1 MQMRKNIMEKNIVK
15 QEERYFKLIK
25 RKKELEKK
33 LMLVEHKRKKLAL
46 NLHELKFQS
55 SFI

>member
-1 MQMRKNIMEKNIVK
+1 MRKNIMEKNIVK
-15 QEERYFKLIK
+15 QEERYFKLIE

>member
-1 MQMRKNIMEKNIVK
+1 MQMRINIMEKNIVK
-15 QEERYFKLIK
+15 QEERYFKLIE

-33 LMLVEHKRKKLAL
+33 LMLVEYKRKKLAI
-46 NLHELKFQS
+46 NLHELKFNS

>member
-1 MQMRKNIMEKNIVK
+1 MEKNIVK
-15 QEERYFKLIK
+15 QEERYFKLIE

-33 LMLVEHKRKKLAL
+33 LMLVEYKRKKLAI
-46 NLHELKFQS
+46 NLHELKFNS